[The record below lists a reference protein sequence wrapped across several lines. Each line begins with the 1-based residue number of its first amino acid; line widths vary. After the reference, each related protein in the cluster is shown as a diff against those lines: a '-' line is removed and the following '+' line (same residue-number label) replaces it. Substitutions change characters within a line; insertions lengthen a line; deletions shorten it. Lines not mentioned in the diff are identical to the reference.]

1 MIFNAFA
8 LATVTFIGMVLLYRK
23 LPGWTKTL
31 LLRGDILTDALAAGL
46 TYMFLGG
53 TATAL
58 IAAGLVGIAV
68 SVTLSFA
75 KHAVLIERNDGLMP
89 DDAELKKNIKT

>member
-23 LPGWTKTL
+23 LPGWMKKML
-31 LLRGDILTDALAAGL
+31 LKGDILTDALAAGV

-58 IAAGLVGIAV
+58 IAAGLVGIVV
-68 SVTLSFA
+68 SMTLSYA
-75 KHAVLIERNDGLMP
+75 KHAAKLETGYISGEP
-89 DDAELKKNIKT
+89 ELKKT

>member
-8 LATVTFIGMVLLYRK
+8 LAIVTFIGMVLLYRK

-31 LLRGDILTDALAAGL
+31 LLRGDILTDALAAGV

-68 SVTLSFA
+68 SATLSYA
-75 KHAVLIERNDGLMP
+75 KHAAKLERDNVSMP
-89 DDAELKKNIKT
+89 GEAELKKI

>member
-8 LATVTFIGMVLLYRK
+8 LATVTFAGMVLLYMK
-23 LPGWTKTL
+23 LPKWTKKL

-68 SVTLSFA
+68 SITLSFA
-75 KHAVLIERNDGLMP
+75 KHAEKTESNDEQMSGE
-89 DDAELKKNIKT
+89 AALKKI

>member
-1 MIFNAFA
+1 MIFNAFT
-8 LATVTFIGMVLLYRK
+8 LAIVTFIGMVLLYMK
-23 LPGWTKTL
+23 LPRWTKKL
-31 LLRGDILTDALAAGL
+31 LLKGDILTDALAAGI

-68 SVTLSFA
+68 SIALSFA
-75 KHAVLIERNDGLMP
+75 IRAEIIEKNSKQMP
-89 DDAELKKNIKT
+89 AEPELKKI

>member
-8 LATVTFIGMVLLYRK
+8 LATVTFIGMVLLYKK

-31 LLRGDILTDALAAGL
+31 LLRGDILTDALAAGV

-68 SVTLSFA
+68 SITLSFA
-75 KHAVLIERNDGLMP
+75 KHATKIGDNNESMP
-89 DDAELKKNIKT
+89 EEAALKKI

>member
-23 LPGWTKTL
+23 LPGWIKSML
-31 LLRGDILTDALAAGL
+31 LKGDILTDALAAGV

-58 IAAGLVGIAV
+58 IAAGLVGIVV
-68 SVTLSFA
+68 SMSLSYA
-75 KHAVLIERNDGLMP
+75 KHAGKLAGKDISGEP
-89 DDAELKKNIKT
+89 ELKKI

>member
-8 LATVTFIGMVLLYRK
+8 LAIVTFIGMALLYRK
-23 LPGWTKTL
+23 LPGWIKKML
-31 LLRGDILTDALAAGL
+31 LKGDILTDALAAGV

-68 SVTLSFA
+68 SVSLTFA
-75 KHAVLIERNDGLMP
+75 GRIDKLGDISGEP
-89 DDAELKKNIKT
+89 ELKKI

>member
-8 LATVTFIGMVLLYRK
+8 LATVTFIGMALLYRK

-31 LLRGDILTDALAAGL
+31 LLRGDILTDALAAGV

-75 KHAVLIERNDGLMP
+75 KHAAKIENNNIFVSGE
-89 DDAELKKNIKT
+89 AELKKI